1 MKLNKL
7 IKPLL
12 VSCLVPLSLVA
23 QADDKMN
30 FITLN
35 LGADQAVVYNN
46 KANIDTAETGLL
58 GGVEIGRKLNDMFAL
73 GVEYQYHAKTK
84 FNIKSNTDTYGDSLA
99 WVVRSNVVLATMR
112 MTLAQDAK
120 VMPYIKLGLGASRN
134 KADNYTET
142 NLVYGRTYPGKTK
155 TNFAWQLGVG
165 LSVPMSDM
173 FDVEMAYA
181 FMDRGEIRTQGS
193 FNSYYAS
200 GVPSTAK
207 TAKLRDHAITLGL
220 KFKF

>member
-23 QADDKMN
+23 QADDAMN

-35 LGADQAVVYNN
+35 VGADQAVVYNN

-84 FNIKSNTDTYGDSLA
+84 FNMKSNTDTYGTSLA
-99 WVVRSNVVLATMR
+99 WAVRSNVVLATMR
-112 MTLAQDAK
+112 MTLTNDAK
-120 VMPYIKLGLGASRN
+120 VMPFIKLGLGASRN
-134 KADNYTET
+134 KADDYKTT
-142 NLVYGRTYPGKTK
+142 DVALGTSTYPGKTK
-155 TNFAWQLGVG
+155 TNFAWQLGAG

-173 FDVEMAYA
+173 FDAEMAYS
-181 FMDRGEIRTQGS
+181 FIDRGEIRTQGMLNNQIS
-193 FNSYYAS
+193 NN
-200 GVPSTAK
+200 PSDAK
-207 TAKLRDHAITLGL
+207 VAKLRDHAITLGL